1 MDVTSA
7 AEVVSLEDRVIQI
20 AFDLRGSEPEYLIIS
35 VPDADDGA
43 ESDFCGHT
51 HYVELKDQMFGRYG
65 GLTEISVPRDDR
77 VEVRLTFEVPGVG
90 TALAINTSAPMTPEI
105 LCHLRRLQGS

>member
-1 MDVTSA
+1 MDVISA

-20 AFDLRGSEPEYLIIS
+20 AFDLYGSEPEYLIIS
-35 VPDADDGA
+35 MPDTEGGTKK
-43 ESDFCGHT
+43 DFFGHA

-65 GLTEISVPRDDR
+65 GLTELSVPQDDR
-77 VEVRLTFEVPGVG
+77 VELRLAFEVPGVG
-90 TALAINTSAPMTPEI
+90 TALAINRRKPMTPEI